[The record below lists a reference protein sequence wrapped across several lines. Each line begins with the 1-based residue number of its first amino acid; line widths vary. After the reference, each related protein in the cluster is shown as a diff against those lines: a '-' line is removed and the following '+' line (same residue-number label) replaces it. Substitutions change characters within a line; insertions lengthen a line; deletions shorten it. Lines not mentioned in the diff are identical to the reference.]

1 MEHNFNDMHDLTNKR
16 TAFASKNMPL
26 QHMQKNANPI
36 YNYYADGQKYIDD
49 APNNF
54 DFIDKENLPMPT
66 SNQMNPQSLDAQAF
80 DDFGLLYPMKG
91 FGGNNNNLNNMNN
104 QMLFPQQNNGNTN
117 IPRFPMFNT
126 MNSNNRI
133 NNNLQRNNHF
143 NKAMMNDVGNPFL
156 SGINNPHNNNNTNFN
171 PQFNSSP
178 PNQMFNNVPQQM
190 PNLNF
195 QQFLPNNNNTLMGMP
210 NTFSNTNQAQ
220 SSFGNNSHFPFN
232 SQNQFPNTNGG
243 MSNMNGMPLNQT
255 QNQKGGFRREDYIF
269 EKFGKRGWQCEHC
282 NNFNFESKFLF
293 TLYNPLKFV
302 LNVINV
308 NYQ

>member
-1 MEHNFNDMHDLTNKR
+1 MEHNFNDMPTLTNKR

-54 DFIDKENLPMPT
+54 DFIDKDNLPMST
-66 SNQMNPQSLDAQAF
+66 SNQMNSQSLDAQAF

-104 QMLFPQQNNGNTN
+104 QMLFPHQNNGNTN

-143 NKAMMNDVGNPFL
+143 NKPMMNDVGNPFL
-156 SGINNPHNNNNTNFN
+156 NGMNNPHNNNNNTNFN
-171 PQFNSSP
+171 SQFNNSP

-195 QQFLPNNNNTLMGMP
+195 QHFLPNNNTLMGIP
-210 NTFSNTNQAQ
+210 NTFSNTNQTQ

-232 SQNQFPNTNGG
+232 SQNQFPNINGG
-243 MSNMNGMPLNQT
+243 MSKMNGMSLNQT

-282 NNFNFESKFLF
+282 NNFNFESKFYL
-293 TLYNPLKFV
+293 LYIIP
-302 LNVINV
+302 
-308 NYQ
+308 